1 MFKILLKNI
10 KLENTEMLVKAIT
23 VAAATMLH
31 CYYLRL
37 SSTDGEV
44 TGSCNL
50 AGYNLIVKHIALK
63 LTI

>member
-1 MFKILLKNI
+1 
-10 KLENTEMLVKAIT
+10 MLVKAIT